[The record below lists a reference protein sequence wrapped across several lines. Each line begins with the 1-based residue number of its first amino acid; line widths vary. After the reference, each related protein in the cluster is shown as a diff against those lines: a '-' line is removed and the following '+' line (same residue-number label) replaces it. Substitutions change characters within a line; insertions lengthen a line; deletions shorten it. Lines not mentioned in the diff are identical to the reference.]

1 MCEMLRV
8 TPNELL
14 GFTDLKHE
22 RGHAAAAGLA
32 EPMADETSPAAQ
44 GDADAERAGNSGEP
58 LSSVAWQLASAAVAI
73 RHEHAGKSKSVADP
87 LEVVRETGALYR
99 SLRTNP
105 FGVVTEIAE
114 DPALKGAD
122 AQSRAALAKLIRSF
136 TEQASKRAGPRDR

>member
-14 GFTDLKHE
+14 GFSDVKHE
-22 RGHAAAAGLA
+22 RGHAAAGLA
-32 EPMADETSPAAQ
+32 EPMADETAHAAH
-44 GDADAERAGNSGEP
+44 GDADAERAGNSGDP

-73 RHEHAGKSKSVADP
+73 LHEHAGKSKSGADP

-136 TEQASKRAGPRDR
+136 TEQASKRAGPPAR